1 MAVFPVVRFLN
12 VQIFH
17 WPPRQAHVFNL
28 GTLGLGR
35 EKNDKHNC
43 VYEDSIDQHKLWNGD
58 AHLFFFFTC
67 NDDNVFL
74 IIIYPDFTCMYP
86 VILFYL
92 HKSMK

>member
-1 MAVFPVVRFLN
+1 MSLTWAPWAWEERRMINIIVSMK
-12 VQIFH
+12 I
-17 WPPRQAHVFNL
+17 
-28 GTLGLGR
+28 
-35 EKNDKHNC
+35 
-43 VYEDSIDQHKLWNGD
+43 DSIDQHKLWNGD